1 MASLD
6 RQIDE
11 LYQRPLGEFVS
22 ARNALAKTLDRDAAA
37 RVKRLEKPT
46 VVPWAANQVYWRS
59 RPVWDRLIAAGAAL
73 RRAQVAV
80 LEGRNADLRKAAEDH
95 RQAIAAAVR
104 EAEALAAASGA
115 HPAADAL
122 MRTFEALSL
131 ATEPPAHPG
140 RLTEPLQ
147 PAGFEALAG
156 VTPIAAARPAHVKN
170 RPVARHDT
178 GVDGASRAAER
189 RAAAEAAAATREAER
204 LEREAQARIAA
215 AERTLERARAAE
227 ASARERLDAARRD
240 REQAERELE
249 AARVRR

>member
-6 RQIDE
+6 GQIDE
-11 LYQRPLGEFVS
+11 LYRRPLSEFVS

-59 RPVWDRLIAAGAAL
+59 RAVWDRLIAAGAAL

-80 LEGRNADLRKAAEDH
+80 LEGRKADLRKAAEAH

-115 HPAADAL
+115 HPSPDAL

-131 ATEPPAHPG
+131 ASEPPAHPG
-140 RLTEPLQ
+140 RLIEPLQ

-156 VTPIAAARPAHVKN
+156 VTPIAAARPGDVKN
-170 RPVARHDT
+170 RPVARPDT
-178 GVDGASRAAER
+178 RVEPSSRAAER
-189 RAAAEAAAATREAER
+189 RAAAEAAAAQREAER
-204 LEREAQARIAA
+204 LEREAQARVAA
-215 AERTLERARAAE
+215 AERALERARAAE
-227 ASARERLDAARRD
+227 ASARERWDAARRE
-240 REQAERELE
+240 RESAERELE
-249 AARVRR
+249 AARARR